1 MNSQRISCLGVVV
14 FETLDE
20 VLRICRGIQEAGR
33 SEELRD
39 GWSMV
44 SGFLS

>member
-1 MNSQRISCLGVVV
+1 MKSQRISCLGFVV
-14 FETLDE
+14 FEILDK
-20 VLRICRGIQEAGR
+20 VLRICRGIKEASR